1 MKETQ
6 IDVKYRSACRTLM
19 PENDIETLNVLCLN
33 VNPGEIICRTSS
45 KIPNG
50 NSVD

>member
-6 IDVKYRSACRTLM
+6 IDAKYRSACRTLM
-19 PENDIETLNVLCLN
+19 PENDIETLNVPCLDIK
-33 VNPGEIICRTSS
+33 PGEIICRMNS
-45 KIPNG
+45 KISNG